1 MLYKTRDQG
10 SGGPV
15 SEPSKLL
22 SIFFAKT
29 KLIWTPGHTLG
40 ELRTQFSQGESGE
53 AEGAGTHLR
62 KMW

>member
-1 MLYKTRDQG
+1 M
-10 SGGPV
+10 

-29 KLIWTPGHTLG
+29 KLIWTPGHALG